1 MRVGVRGA
9 HAHVCG
15 GARGGWRTRKLVVAA
30 HMVAAHIVTANLV
43 AAARQQI
50 MSHGLLLGVA
60 CAAVAYL
67 AFAEAYKYV

>member
-1 MRVGVRGA
+1 MCA
-9 HAHVCG
+9 
-15 GARGGWRTRKLVVAA
+15 VAILA
-30 HMVAAHIVTANLV
+30 HMA
-43 AAARQQI
+43 I